1 MVYFDWRGGVHPCF
15 PIWMDFKWCFTQA
28 DAPKKEC
35 AALLEDYKAC
45 LHKKDHLNRRERLK
59 LDNAGMSDKELRAKW
74 EQFQK
79 DWEAKKSSN

>member
-1 MVYFDWRGGVHPCF
+1 MGVQLRPRVPPLPTLVLCLAPDTSRSTSSATPLAAPVRRSASIF
-15 PIWMDFKWCFTQA
+15 ACATQ
-28 DAPKKEC
+28 
-35 AALLEDYKAC
+35 
-45 LHKKDHLNRRERLK
+45 LNRRERLK

>member
-1 MVYFDWRGGVHPCF
+1 MLCLAPDTSRSTSSATPLAAPVRRSASIFACA
-15 PIWMDFKWCFTQA
+15 TQ
-28 DAPKKEC
+28 
-35 AALLEDYKAC
+35 
-45 LHKKDHLNRRERLK
+45 LNRRERLK